1 MGILEKISEIEA
13 EVNIIVNFQLQFYVL
28 SINSQIPGSWVKNKT
43 HSHQKSFDM
52 VYEGHKDSIVWKLK
66 SEGR

>member
-28 SINSQIPGSWVKNKT
+28 SI
-43 HSHQKSFDM
+43 D
-52 VYEGHKDSIVWKLK
+52 
-66 SEGR
+66 